1 MKLNLKKQE
10 MSNNTNTLLG
20 VLAGTAVGA
29 TLGILFAPAKGS
41 VTRQKIADEANRTGE
56 LITDRATQVKDAVV
70 SGAQTQKATL
80 DSKVEALVND
90 ASYKAEDIITAMESR
105 LKTLKE
111 KNKKMRS
118 A

>member
-1 MKLNLKKQE
+1 
-10 MSNNTNTLLG
+10 MSNNTNTVLG

-29 TLGILFAPAKGS
+29 AIGILFAPDKGS
-41 VTRQKIADEANRTGE
+41 VTRQKIADEANKTGE

-70 SGAQTQKATL
+70 NGAQTQKATL
-80 DSKVEALVND
+80 DAKVEDLVND
-90 ASYKAEDIITAMESR
+90 ASYKAEDVITALETR

-111 KNKKMRS
+111 KNKKLRS